1 MSEQA
6 LATVR
11 AQTQADLEAHL
22 LYYWRNLDPAAQYA
36 LAALPLL
43 DQAAPESL
51 AATFQALW
59 SNLSPLEQ
67 QTLARLSGATLREP
81 DNTTERVVLRD
92 LVQKCLLAWD
102 GRQYRYPSRAWAEF
116 VAAQRVT

>member
-22 LYYWRNLDPAAQYA
+22 LYYWRNLDP
-36 LAALPLL
+36 AALPLL

-116 VAAQRVT
+116 VAAQSVT